1 MAVSNI
7 KALIPGELQK
17 VWELVLDIENYGA
30 WRSDLSKTEVLSDE
44 QFIEYTKDGYP
55 TTFTVTLVE
64 PYRRWEFDMENSN
77 MKGHWIGIFTAKAD
91 ETEIDFTECVEVK
104 KLLMKPFVKSY
115 LKKKQIQFVADII
128 KEINKFHNKSI

>member
-1 MAVSNI
+1 MATSNI
-7 KALIPGELQK
+7 KALIPSELRQ
-17 VWELVLDIENYGA
+17 VWGFVLDIENYAA
-30 WRSDLSKTEVLSDE
+30 WRSDLSKTEVISDK

-77 MKGHWIGIFTAKAD
+77 MKGHWIGIFTAKGD
-91 ETEIDFTECVEVK
+91 ETEIDFTEQVEAK

-115 LKKKQIQFVADII
+115 LKKQQIQFVADIM
-128 KEINKFHNKSI
+128 KNYS

>member
-1 MAVSNI
+1 MATSNI

-30 WRSDLSKTEVLSDE
+30 WRSDLSKTEVINDE
-44 QFIEYTKDGYP
+44 QFIEYTKNGYP
-55 TTFTVTLVE
+55 TTFTVTLVK

-77 MKGHWIGIFTAKAD
+77 MKGHWIGIFTARGDK
-91 ETEIDFTECVEVK
+91 TEIDFTEQVEAK

-115 LKKKQIQFVADII
+115 LKKQQAQFVADMMKI
-128 KEINKFHNKSI
+128 FD